1 MFGGKAYQDK
11 LQGQNDALLSEMQ
24 DLKAEVV
31 KLQGKHDALKEAMKL
46 SDEVVVL
53 KRSIADLKADESR
66 ITEKYE
72 RERREV
78 EHMVGLERK
87 RQEFEID
94 QAKREATVQVRED
107 AISAEKE
114 RFEEQM
120 KFITDRLSKEVAY
133 LKDDIL
139 KAVLDRLPT
148 VTVDR
153 NISETRKL
161 KEA

>member
-1 MFGGKAYQDK
+1 MFTKKDK
-11 LQGQNDALLSEMQ
+11 Q
-24 DLKAEVV
+24 DLLDEIANLHGEVRTLRAEKSAVEQATT
-31 KLQGKHDALKEAMKL
+31 LLE
-46 SDEVVVL
+46 EVDGL
-53 KRSIADLKADESR
+53 KRKIADLKIDESR
-66 ITEKYE
+66 LTEKHE

-94 QAKREATVQVRED
+94 QARREAEVEVKTTALAADR
-107 AISAEKE
+107 K

-120 KFITDRLSKEVAY
+120 EFMVKRLESEVTY

-153 NISETRKL
+153 TIDERRRTKEET
-161 KEA
+161 A